1 MQFDKDQKSSRWI
14 PKGGGFYLALT
25 FAVVAMG
32 IGVWGS
38 VNNSLRNN
46 PFTAEITAQNTINW
60 ENYVTRPVMED
71 FTQAVNDP
79 AKNVPDPR
87 TAPDQQPA
95 DNQQAA
101 AATTATTTKE
111 AAAKPE
117 NAPYTG
123 TFTLP
128 FGTTIIKDYSNGEMV
143 KSATMGDWRVHNGV
157 DFAGQANDPVKAIQS
172 GAVKSVVVDPLWG
185 ITMTVDHGQGITA
198 RYCGLSEGSTPKEGQ
213 HVSAGEQIG
222 VIAQVPCESAEGV
235 HLHFE
240 ISVNG
245 KIADPLAV
253 MNRSA

>member
-1 MQFDKDQKSSRWI
+1 MQFDQNQKNRWI
-14 PKGGGFYLALT
+14 PKGGGFYLVLT

-38 VNNSLRNN
+38 VNNALRSN
-46 PFTAEITAQNTINW
+46 PFVEEITAQNTINW

-71 FTQAVNDP
+71 ITQAVNEP
-79 AKNVPDPR
+79 AKNVPDQR
-87 TAPDQQPA
+87 AETNRRDET
-95 DNQQAA
+95 NQQDPAST
-101 AATTATTTKE
+101 AATTKD

-128 FGTTIIKDYSNGEMV
+128 FGTNIIKDYSNGEMV

-157 DFAGQANDPVKAIQS
+157 DFAGKTDDPVKAIQA

-185 ITMTVDHGQGITA
+185 IVATIDHGQGVVA
-198 RYCGLSEGSTPKEGQ
+198 RYCGLSEGSTPREGQ
-213 HVSAGEQIG
+213 HVSAGEPIG
-222 VIAQVPCESAEGV
+222 LIGPVPCESADGV
-235 HLHFE
+235 HLHLE
-240 ISVNG
+240 ILVNG
-245 KIADPLAV
+245 KTADPLAV

>member
-1 MQFDKDQKSSRWI
+1 MQFDQNQKSSRWI

-38 VNNSLRNN
+38 VNNSLRRN
-46 PFTAEITAQNTINW
+46 PFAEEITAQNTINW

-79 AKNVPDPR
+79 AKNVPDQR
-87 TAPDQQPA
+87 TAPGQLTT
-95 DNQQAA
+95 N
-101 AATTATTTKE
+101 ATTIKNAT
-111 AAAKPE
+111 KPE

-157 DFAGQANDPVKAIQS
+157 DFAGQADDPVKAIQS
-172 GAVKSVVVDPLWG
+172 GIVKSVVVDPLWG
-185 ITMTVDHGQGITA
+185 IIATIDHGQGVVA

-222 VIAQVPCESAEGV
+222 LIGQVPCESADGV
-235 HLHFE
+235 HLHLE
-240 ISVNG
+240 ILVNG
-245 KIADPLAV
+245 KTADPLAV
-253 MNRSA
+253 MNRSE

>member
-1 MQFDKDQKSSRWI
+1 MQFDQNQKNRWI

-46 PFTAEITAQNTINW
+46 PFAAEITDQNTINW
-60 ENYVTRPVMED
+60 ENYVTRPVMDD
-71 FTQAVNDP
+71 FTQAVNEP
-79 AKNVPDPR
+79 AKNVPDQR
-87 TAPDQQPA
+87 TEFG
-95 DNQQAA
+95 QQATGTTA
-101 AATTATTTKE
+101 VPTKTTAT
-111 AAAKPE
+111 KPE

-128 FGTTIIKDYSNGEMV
+128 FGTQIVKDYSNGEMV

-157 DFAGQANDPVKAIQS
+157 DFAGQADDPVKAIQS
-172 GAVKSVVVDPLWG
+172 GVVKSVVVDPLWG
-185 ITMTVDHGQGITA
+185 IVATIDHGQGVVA

-213 HVSAGEQIG
+213 HVSAGEPIG
-222 VIAQVPCESAEGV
+222 LIGPVPCESADGV
-235 HLHFE
+235 HLHLE

-245 KIADPLAV
+245 KTADPLAV

>member
-1 MQFDKDQKSSRWI
+1 MQFDQTQKNRWI

-46 PFTAEITAQNTINW
+46 PFAEEITVQNTINW

-71 FTQAVNDP
+71 ITQAVNEP
-79 AKNVPDPR
+79 VKNVPDQR
-87 TAPDQQPA
+87 TET
-95 DNQQAA
+95 NQQASG
-101 AATTATTTKE
+101 TAVTTTKD
-111 AAAKPE
+111 AATKPE

-128 FGTTIIKDYSNGEMV
+128 FGTQIIKDYSNGEMV

-157 DFAGQANDPVKAIQS
+157 DFAGNADDPVKAIQS
-172 GAVKSVVVDPLWG
+172 GTVKTVTIDPLWG
-185 ITMTVDHGQGITA
+185 IVATIDHGQGVTA

-213 HVSAGEQIG
+213 HVSAGEPIG
-222 VIAQVPCESAEGV
+222 LIGPVPCESADGL
-235 HLHFE
+235 HLHLE
-240 ISVNG
+240 ILVNG
-245 KIADPLAV
+245 KTADPLAV
-253 MNRSA
+253 MNRGE